1 VYAGIAVGTDLFC
14 RTESPP
20 LTDPTL
26 WTFVFAEQRD
36 TLGQSDKEEGI
47 LITTVCTILAFILGV
62 ISGLIAYRCVSALPK
77 RKADHKRQSAV
88 PPNIEQ
94 SGNLRR
100 SRVHYKKSENNSK
113 AEAIASDAYDEVAS
127 HYSKPGM
134 PGVQM
139 KLNENVAYGL

>member
-14 RTESPP
+14 RTESLP

-47 LITTVCTILAFILGV
+47 LITTVCTILAFVLGV
-62 ISGLIAYRCVSALPK
+62 ISGLIAYRCVSTLPK
-77 RKADHKRQSAV
+77 RKADHERQSAV
-88 PPNIEQ
+88 PLNIEQ

-100 SRVHYKKSENNSK
+100 VHYKKTESNIK
-113 AEAIASDAYDEVAS
+113 VEAGDVYDEATP
-127 HYSKPGM
+127 HYSKPAM